1 MTFGTKCSNIVDYH
15 YLGDPIEATSR
26 LPKAL
31 DEVMALYAGK
41 RWVHRNVQTAQIW
54 GNEGYVIEPRY
65 VGPILEGIGAAGL
78 TVSL

>member
-1 MTFGTKCSNIVDYH
+1 MTDFT
-15 YLGDPIEATSR
+15 
-26 LPKAL
+26 
-31 DEVMALYAGK
+31 LYNHGSICVLTPETAAGK